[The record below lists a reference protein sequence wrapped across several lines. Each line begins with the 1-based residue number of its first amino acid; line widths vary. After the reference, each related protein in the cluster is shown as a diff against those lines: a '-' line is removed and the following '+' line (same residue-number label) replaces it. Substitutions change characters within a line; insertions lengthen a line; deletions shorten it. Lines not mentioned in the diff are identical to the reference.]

1 MARKQLSYGSRGSE
15 VTELQKLLNKN
26 GYTLDEDGIFGNKT
40 QDAVKDFQKKNG
52 LTVDGIVGEQT
63 WGLFDNGSTN
73 EQTPSGYVSPYEDQ
87 IKDILDKI
95 LNREDFS
102 YDLNGDALYQQYKDQ
117 HANMGNMAMMDTMG
131 QAAAMTGGYG
141 NSFAQTAGQQAYQG
155 YLQQLNNRIPE
166 LYQLA
171 LDKYNADGRELQDL
185 YSLYMGL
192 DEQAYGRY
200 RDEIEDKRWEEQFDY
215 QKEQDKKARTYSGG
229 GGFNYNLGG
238 VIPQES
244 KNTNLFKASVMT
256 PSEFNRR
263 GKVVVNGKTCT
274 DYKSYIQ
281 ACLEDWTNNGIP
293 NSNGK
298 LSDSDV
304 AYLQDLYGL

>member
-15 VTELQKLLNKN
+15 VTDLQRLLNQN
-26 GYTLDEDGIFGNKT
+26 GYQLDEDGIFGNKT
-40 QDAVKDFQKKNG
+40 QTAVKDFQKKNG

-63 WGLFDNGSTN
+63 WGLFDNGSTD
-73 EQTPSGYVSPYEDQ
+73 EQPASGYVSPYEDQ

-117 HANMGNMAMMDTMG
+117 YANMGNMAMMDTMG

-141 NSFAQTAGQQAYQG
+141 NSFAQTSGQQAYQG

-171 LDKYNADGRELQDL
+171 LDKYNADGRELQDI

-200 RDEIEDKRWEEQFDY
+200 RDEVEDKRWEEQFEY
-215 QKEQDKKARTYSGG
+215 QKEQDKKYRTSGGG
-229 GGFNYNLGG
+229 GGFNY
-238 VIPQES
+238 ITPTES

-256 PSEFNRR
+256 PREFNRR

-274 DYKSYIQ
+274 DYKSYIE
-281 ACLEDWTNNGIP
+281 ACLRDWTNNGIP
-293 NSNGK
+293 NSNEK
-298 LSDSDV
+298 LSKSDV